1 MNQKNF
7 IIDVDKCT
15 GCNLC
20 VVACKDEHVDSSY
33 APWSKPQPEGGH
45 FWMNVKAIE
54 RGTIPRVRM
63 TFLPTMCQHCE
74 EAPCIP
80 ACPEGAIKTRDDGLI
95 WIDGDK
101 CTGCGDCQPS
111 CPYDVIY
118 KNDDL
123 NIAQKCTG
131 CSHRVDEGEL
141 PRCVD
146 VCPHEAIKFSQAD
159 AVDSSLE
166 LLHPEYGA
174 KPRVFW
180 QGLPK
185 PWITGAV
192 INFGADEVIIGA
204 AVKATNLTDGKI
216 FRTTS
221 NEFGEFWL
229 TGLALNND
237 YRVDIFGD
245 GYCDFSTNVLLD
257 REQDIGLI
265 GLTTDDK
272 R

>member
-7 IIDVDKCT
+7 IVDVDKCT

-33 APWSKPQPEGGH
+33 IPWSKSQPEGGH
-45 FWMNVKAIE
+45 FWMNVKAVE

-63 TFLPTMCQHCE
+63 SFLPIMCQHCE
-74 EAPCIP
+74 DAPCIT

-95 WIDGDK
+95 WIDGEK
-101 CTGCGDCQPS
+101 CTGCGDCQPA

-131 CSHRVDEGEL
+131 CAHRLDKREL

-146 VCPHEAIKFSQAD
+146 VCPHEAILFDQAD
-159 AVDSSLE
+159 ARDSSLE
-166 LLHPEYGA
+166 FLHPEHEA

-180 QGLPK
+180 RGLPK
-185 PWITGAV
+185 PWITGAI
-192 INFGADEVIIGA
+192 INAKADEVVIGA
-204 AVKATNLTDGKI
+204 CVTATNLTDG
-216 FRTTS
+216 TTLKTRS

-229 TGLALNND
+229 TDLLPNNAH
-237 YRVDIFGD
+237 RVDIVAD
-245 GYCDFSTNVLLD
+245 GYSDFSTRVLLNK
-257 REQDIGLI
+257 EQDIGLI
-265 GLTTDDK
+265 ELTTAV
-272 R
+272 